1 MRERVGVG
9 THGNAARLALHVGLA
24 FAVLLLGLALPG
36 CSSGKV
42 GVENPPADG
51 QDQGQG
57 TTPDQSQ
64 PPDSTPAPPAVP
76 VFDPNRETV
85 IKRGN
90 PDRPMVA
97 ITIDD
102 GWNKD
107 DRILDL
113 LESYGI
119 RCTVFVVGGRGVAES
134 NPQWIAR
141 MDRAGFEVCS
151 HTYDH
156 YKLTDHPFDYVLED
170 IVMGQ
175 DVIAAVTGKRYP
187 YMRPSGGS
195 YNETTIE
202 ACRAA
207 GCYLVMWSNST
218 GDTGNGVTVE
228 QEVAAVLNNLKN
240 GDIILCHFGGHNTY
254 EVLKRIIPE
263 IKSRGFQIGT
273 LTEVL
278 AP

>member
-1 MRERVGVG
+1 MNA
-9 THGNAARLALHVGLA
+9 HGNAFRQILLIGLAL
-24 FAVLLLGLALPG
+24 AVLLLGLAFPG
-36 CSSGKV
+36 CGGSNKAGK
-42 GVENPPADG
+42 ENPPAGEQDQG

-57 TTPDQSQ
+57 TTPDQPP
-64 PPDSTPAPPAVP
+64 PPDAKSAAPAVP

-102 GWNKD
+102 GWNRD

-170 IVMGQ
+170 ITKGQ

-195 YNETTIE
+195 YNDTTIE

-207 GCYLVMWSNST
+207 GCYLVMWSNSD
-218 GDTGNGVTVE
+218 GDTSQGITVD

-254 EVLKRIIPE
+254 EVLRRVIPE
-263 IKSRGFQIGT
+263 IKSRGYQIGT
-273 LTEVL
+273 LSEVI